1 MINSRTYFLRD
12 INLGPA
18 ALKYTRFC
26 HLSCHRG
33 ADTWRRRCPVCPQ
46 PPPCCVTREDLLPQF
61 PRTLV
66 RGETWLGVWAEG
78 RVRLSE
84 SLGGKA
90 RSVPTPL
97 AWVSILTLATRGGAP
112 RDQGAGRGP
121 RGTPWRCARCPER
134 FQEDEGEGRGASAVA
149 LRPREG
155 IRPHG
160 VSGVLGT
167 DVSVVA
173 WEGRDG
179 RAAGTLGTEGSS
191 GTLTAGEGRGG
202 RPSRTRCPR
211 QCARPLPPPGGSG
224 VGAGLLLAGC
234 RVGCL
239 RGPGACSDE

>member
-97 AWVSILTLATRGGAP
+97 AWVSILTLATRGGAL
-112 RDQGAGRGP
+112 RDQGQAGDRGGRHGVARGVQSASRRTRAKAGEHRLWRSGP
-121 RGTPWRCARCPER
+121 RRGFARM
-134 FQEDEGEGRGASAVA
+134 ASAA
-149 LRPREG
+149 CWGRTSAWWPGREG
-155 IRPHG
+155 TGERQG
-160 VSGVLGT
+160 LG
-167 DVSVVA
+167 A
-173 WEGRDG
+173 
-179 RAAGTLGTEGSS
+179 EGSS
-191 GTLTAGEGRGG
+191 RTLTAGEGRGG
-202 RPSRTRCPR
+202 RPSRTRCRR